1 MDKATGKENV
11 ILYESGGI
19 SLCFSGLRDHDSEFH
34 FSDRVPGGD
43 IVSKSVSDLG
53 ATISQEDHKRIRQ
66 LVDIARSCTSDF
78 EASLALTGDVHVR
91 IRRESKK
98 VIRIVPE

>member
-1 MDKATGKENV
+1 MDKTTGKENV

-19 SLCFSGLRDHDSEFH
+19 SLSFFGLRDHDREFH

-43 IVSKSVSDLG
+43 IVNKAVSDLG

-66 LVDIARSCTSDF
+66 LVDIARSCSSEF
-78 EASLALTGDVHVR
+78 EASLALTGNVNVR
-91 IRRESKK
+91 IKRESRK
-98 VIRIVPE
+98 VIRIVAE